1 MKTILTVLM
10 FLISSQAWAVN
21 RYQIRDKASGK
32 ITHQYEAD
40 APMPHQPEWGSL
52 ARQVPKLDAQGKPV
66 LDAQDRPV
74 METLP
79 QTYEVV
85 VTNID
90 AEVSAREAKKADRQA
105 RVARIQALSL
115 DALDS
120 ASTVAQVKAAVRA
133 LLKEL
138 VEEAKDDR

>member
-32 ITHQYEAD
+32 ITHAYEAN
-40 APMPHQPEWGSL
+40 APTKHQPEWGL
-52 ARQVPKLDAQGKPV
+52 LERQVPKLDAQGKPV
-66 LDAQDRPV
+66 LDAQGKPV
-74 METLP
+74 METIP

-90 AEVSAREAKKADRQA
+90 AEVAARQAKVSERQA
-105 RVARIQALSL
+105 RAARIQALSL

-120 ASTVAQVKAAVRA
+120 SSTVAQVKAAVRA

-138 VEEAKDDR
+138 VDEAKDR